1 MKGFRKHFRPKAWQS
16 VLVLAALAPVFL
28 DGCVSVGVSRS
39 KTAATEAATGSL
51 DVIVVEKS
59 GDTKPTVSRIVVRL
73 VRLESGIEQPVSES
87 SDSTWTK
94 TDLPPGRYR
103 LRVSHWLDETGKAHR
118 FTKSDQESFKIRA
131 GEHVQARV
139 VLKAF
144 PTGPVVTIAVL
155 VGVGIVIAVL
165 VSAFSGWNHN
175 LGGKSRSDTE
185 VERDQREK
193 ERPVISVRSFR

>member
-1 MKGFRKHFRPKAWQS
+1 MRRFRPKAWQS

-28 DGCVSVGVSRS
+28 DGCVSIGVAGS
-39 KTAATEAATGSL
+39 KTAAAEAATGSL

-59 GDTKPTVSRIVVRL
+59 GDTKPTASRVVTQL

-94 TDLPPGRYR
+94 SDLPPGRYR
-103 LRVSHWLDETGKAHR
+103 LRVSHWLDETGTAHR

-131 GEHVQARV
+131 GERVEARV

-165 VSAFSGWNHN
+165 VSAFSGWGFN
-175 LGGKSRSDTE
+175 LGGKSRSNTDLE
-185 VERDQREK
+185 PDKSEK
-193 ERPVISVRSFR
+193 ERSRIAIRIFR

>member
-1 MKGFRKHFRPKAWQS
+1 MKRSRPKAWQS

-28 DGCVSVGVSRS
+28 DGCVSIGVARS
-39 KTAATEAATGSL
+39 NTAAEAATGSL

-59 GDTKPTVSRIVVRL
+59 DDANPTASRVVTQL
-73 VRLESGIEQPVSES
+73 VRLESGIEQAIFES

-94 TDLPPGRYR
+94 SDLPPGRYR
-103 LRVSHWLDETGKAHR
+103 LRVSHWLDEKGTAHR
-118 FTKSDQESFKIRA
+118 FTRSDQESFKIRA
-131 GEHVQARV
+131 GERVQARV

-165 VSAFSGWNHN
+165 ASAFSGSFN
-175 LGGKSRSDTE
+175 LGGKSCSDTE
-185 VERDQREK
+185 IKRDQREK
-193 ERPVISVRSFR
+193 ERVENPVRSSR